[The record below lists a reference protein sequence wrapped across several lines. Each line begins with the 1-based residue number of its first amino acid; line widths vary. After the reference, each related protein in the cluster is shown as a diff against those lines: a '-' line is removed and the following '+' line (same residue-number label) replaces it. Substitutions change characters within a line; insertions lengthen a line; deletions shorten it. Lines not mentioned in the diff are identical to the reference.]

1 MPLNRYKSLYA
12 ESKALCQRQQ
22 GRLDAIYR
30 HMAVIEFTHEGQI
43 VDASEPF
50 CRLMGYGAEELKGQ
64 HHRIF
69 CSKQQVNSTAYRTFW
84 NELAKGHARSER
96 FVRFDKTGREVW
108 LEASYLPIPSEQGVV
123 TRVLKIATDITLQVR
138 QEQKQDSILNA
149 IDRSMARIEFNL
161 KGEIT
166 EANANFMKTM
176 GYSER
181 ELLGQHHRMFCDP
194 HYAASEEYKTFWRKL
209 NQGTFVTDRFQRFDK
224 SGREVWLNAS
234 YNPLYDASGKLYGV
248 VKIAT
253 DITAQVQQQM
263 AEQKAA
269 RMALE
274 IAAQT
279 DDSAAQGASIVSE
292 TVAMVQRIASE
303 LNTVS
308 REIEALN
315 HQSEQIGSIVYVIQ
329 GIAEQTNLL
338 ALNAAIEAARA
349 GQAGRG
355 FAVVADEVRKLASRT
370 SEATEEIKRMVKEN
384 GGLAARAM
392 SEMANSREGMQQGVD
407 KAERAGEVI
416 FGIRQDARRVV
427 DAIGQFSNTLGA

>member
-1 MPLNRYKSLYA
+1 MLLNRYKSRYA
-12 ESKALCQRQQ
+12 ESESLRLKQQ
-22 GRLDAIYR
+22 NRLDALYGQ
-30 HMAVIEFTHEGQI
+30 MAAIEFTPDGQI
-43 VDASEPF
+43 VDVSEPF
-50 CRLMGYGAEELKGQ
+50 CRLMGYRTDELKGQ

-69 CSKQQVNSTAYRTFW
+69 CDKEQVSSAAYRRFW
-84 NELAKGHARSER
+84 DELAQGQARSER
-96 FVRFDKTGREVW
+96 FLRFDKAGREVW
-108 LEASYLPIPSEQGVV
+108 LEASYVPIQSEQGKI
-123 TRVLKIATDITLQVR
+123 THVLKIATDITHQVL
-138 QEQKQDSILNA
+138 QEQKRDSILKA

-161 KGEIT
+161 EGEIT
-166 EANANFMKTM
+166 DVNANFMQTM
-176 GYSER
+176 GYRET
-181 ELLGQHHRMFCDP
+181 ELLGQHHRIFCDP
-194 HYAASEEYKTFWRKL
+194 GYAETDEYKDFWRKL
-209 NQGTFVTDRFQRFDK
+209 NQGAYVTDRFQRFDK

-234 YNPLYDASGKLYGV
+234 YNPLYDAAGRLYGV

-253 DITAQVQQQM
+253 NITEQVQQQM

-274 IAAQT
+274 VAAQT

-292 TVAMVQRIASE
+292 TVAMVQRVASE

-308 REIEALN
+308 REVEALN

-370 SEATEEIKRMVKEN
+370 SEATEQIKHMVKEN
-384 GGLAARAM
+384 GALAARAM
-392 SEMANSREGMQQGVD
+392 NEMASSREGMQQGVN
-407 KAERAGEVI
+407 KAECAGGVI
-416 FGIRQDARRVV
+416 DGIRQDARRVV
-427 DAIGQFSNTLGA
+427 EAIGQFSNTLGA